1 MHMSIELLLK
11 WDLSLGKRSGLVG
24 FLDLGATNAEVGA
37 YKYSKGGRIQQ
48 QKWKTECYPNLV
60 TRGSELTNNEINKGE

>member
-48 QKWKTECYPNLV
+48 QK
-60 TRGSELTNNEINKGE
+60 